1 MKPEVDQIL
10 NLSAGQIMTA
20 LAPLLPVGYAQ
31 ATAGLTSFMM
41 MFAAQEY
48 DRAADIRASE
58 NAEMRAL
65 FRELAPQAGDASLK
79 QKLESAAA
87 TKDESLKIS
96 ALNEA
101 NSELRKLLIALQA
114 HFETL
119 KEKHDARARIWAMLK
134 TAAERRLLKLPG
146 A

>member
-10 NLSAGQIMTA
+10 NLSAAQIMAA
-20 LAPLLPVGYAQ
+20 LAPHLPPGYAQ
-31 ATAGLTSFMM
+31 GTAALTSFMM

-58 NAEMRAL
+58 NSDMRAL
-65 FRELAPQAGDASLK
+65 FKGLAPQIGDAALK
-79 QKLESAAA
+79 RKLEAASA

-96 ALNEA
+96 TLNET

-114 HFETL
+114 QVETL
-119 KEKHDARARIWAMLK
+119 KDAAAEQRIWDMLG
-134 TAAERRLLKLPG
+134 TAATRRLLKLPG